1 MRLQNDLNDL
11 LYKESSMDNNHS
23 QLLFT
28 LANELHEAASLLT
41 RKAYDLEE
49 DSLIAKRN
57 SFKHQYMPGKSLDEQ
72 PNQDMSQEVFDR
84 IVSKSQGLA
93 TSLHHTQT
101 ITEAVRALVS
111 ESTQTLPTMTGDR
124 LASEDSQPSITS
136 SQDVFSSI
144 CQEAANIIANEMPH
158 PDLDPWP
165 LSPKSLPLSAHAVSA
180 PDSKPSDAQAT
191 VTTSSGFVALTP
203 PHTTSSTS
211 DVFTDTRNSS
221 MSCASEATTTSIDC
235 RDSNGNLIEV
245 SRGAVREAA
254 EGISERSRDGSIE
267 L

>member
-1 MRLQNDLNDL
+1 MRLRNDLNNL
-11 LYKESSMDNNHS
+11 LYKESSMDNDHS

-49 DSLIAKRN
+49 DSMIAKRD

-93 TSLHHTQT
+93 TSLHHTQI

-111 ESTQTLPTMTGDR
+111 ETSQSLLTTTDDR
-124 LASEDSQPSITS
+124 LVSEDSQTPRTS

-144 CQEAANIIANEMPH
+144 CQEAASLIANEMPH

-165 LSPKSLPLSAHAVSA
+165 LSPKSLPPSARTTSIPGVQLSDGQS
-180 PDSKPSDAQAT
+180 T
-191 VTTSSGFVALTP
+191 VTTSSGFLALTP
-203 PHTTSSTS
+203 SHSNSSNA

-221 MSCASEATTTSIDC
+221 MSGASEATTTSIDC
-235 RDSNGNLIEV
+235 RDSNGNLIEI
-245 SRGAVREAA
+245 SRGVVREAA
-254 EGISERSRDGSIE
+254 EEIAKRGREGSVK